1 MAVQRTFSIIKPDA
15 TRRNLTGAV
24 NATIEQAGLRI
35 VAQKRVLMTRAQAET
50 FYGVHKERPFFGEL
64 VDQMTAGPVVVQVLE
79 AEDAI
84 ARYRTVMGAT
94 NPEKADAGTI
104 RKLFALNMGENTVPT
119 PPRPP
124 PSKSPSGSPKTR
136 SSAEHTKL
144 DSLKRG
150 RPARPLFSFVCRSAM
165 LEA

>member
-1 MAVQRTFSIIKPDA
+1 MTVQRTFSIIKPDA

-84 ARYRTVMGAT
+84 ARYRAVMGAT

-104 RKLFALNMGENTVPT
+104 RKLFALNMGENTVH
-119 PPRPP
+119 
-124 PSKSPSGSPKTR
+124 GSDAPET
-136 SSAEHTKL
+136 AAIEI
-144 DSLKRG
+144 
-150 RPARPLFSFVCRSAM
+150 AQWFSENEIVG
-165 LEA
+165 